1 MADYYI
7 LSTKCSIHQRKTKKH
22 GTVYDVMFRL
32 ITKDGEE
39 IQKKLSGYSSKAKAK
54 QAHADFILENCEL
67 VKNNPVK
74 KKETA
79 KKDPL
84 IGDLLREY
92 IASLSNQNKDSSIYV
107 KTKIYES
114 FIFPKYGDR
123 KITDLTKE
131 ELYRWQ
137 DELWSTKNPRT
148 GKAYSHNYLNK
159 VRNFFAAFL
168 SWCESR
174 YGYENQL
181 SEVKRPKK
189 RAPSKEKQIWT
200 KEEFQKFISVVDD
213 PMYYTLF
220 TLLFFTGRR
229 KGEVLALTPQDIKLN
244 SPQPSINFSK
254 SITRKTIDGSAYK
267 ITSTKAD
274 KIQTTPIC
282 KTVRYALQNYEAGV
296 PFFFGGE
303 KPIAE
308 NTLTRVFQRYCN
320 KAEMSPIRIHDLR
333 HSFVSMLIHN
343 GANFMV
349 VADLIGDTVEQV
361 TKTYAHMYQSDK
373 IAIINTLD

>member
-1 MADYYI
+1 MAEYYI

-22 GTVYDVMFRL
+22 GTVYDVMFRV

-39 IQKKLSGYSSKAKAK
+39 IQKKLSGYSSKTKAK

-67 VKNNPVK
+67 VKNTPLK
-74 KKETA
+74 KKETE

-84 IGDLLREY
+84 VGDLLREY
-92 IASLSNQNKDSSIYV
+92 IASLSNQNKDISIYE
-107 KTKIYES
+107 KNKIYKA
-114 FIFPKYGDR
+114 FIFPKYAEH
-123 KITDLTKE
+123 KITELTRE
-131 ELYRWQ
+131 ELYRFQ

-148 GKAYSHNYLNK
+148 DKPYSHAYLNK
-159 VRNFFAAFL
+159 IRNFFAAFL

-174 YGYENQL
+174 YGYPNQL

-189 RAPSKEKQIWT
+189 RAPSTEKQIWT

-213 PMYYTLF
+213 QMYYTLF
-220 TLLFFTGRR
+220 TVLFFTGRR
-229 KGEVLALTPQDIKLN
+229 KGEVLALTPQDIKIN
-244 SPQPSINFSK
+244 GKQPSINFSK
-254 SITRKTIDGSAYK
+254 SITRKTLDGAPYK

-282 KTVRYALQNYEAGV
+282 KTVMNALQNYEAGE

-308 NTLTRVFQRYCN
+308 NTLTRVFQRYCQ
-320 KAEMSPIRIHDLR
+320 KAEVTPIRIHDLR

-373 IAIINTLD
+373 IAIINSLD